1 MDVSHENEKKLYEIR
16 PGTKK
21 GTFQVV
27 THTKDGADQ
36 FEVDSVLAAED
47 LNEPAQVTLG
57 RMLRRQSR
65 RPRTG
70 RTTRGQ

>member
-16 PGTKK
+16 RGTKR

-36 FEVDSVLAAED
+36 FEVDSVLAAKD
-47 LNEPAQVTLG
+47 LDEPAEVTLG
-57 RMLRRQSR
+57 RMLRQSR

-70 RTTRGQ
+70 RTARGQ